1 MPNEIPEAN
10 ELPLPADA
18 VANPVGAYLWALK
31 EALMTGLTIENAQK
45 VAGLAFE
52 AQFQIEIRLLNMR
65 ELAALNSK
73 PGVVH

>member
-1 MPNEIPEAN
+1 MPNEVN
-10 ELPLPADA
+10 DLPLPADA

-31 EALMTGLTIENAQK
+31 EALVTGLTIENAQK

-52 AQFQIEIRLLNMR
+52 AQFQLEIRLLNMK
-65 ELAALNSK
+65 EFAILSSK

>member
-1 MPNEIPEAN
+1 MPNEIPEGNA
-10 ELPLPADA
+10 LPCPSEA
-18 VANPVGAYLWALK
+18 VAESVKAYLWALK
-31 EALMTGLTIENAQK
+31 EGTLSGLTFENAQK
-45 VAGLAFE
+45 VGGLAFE